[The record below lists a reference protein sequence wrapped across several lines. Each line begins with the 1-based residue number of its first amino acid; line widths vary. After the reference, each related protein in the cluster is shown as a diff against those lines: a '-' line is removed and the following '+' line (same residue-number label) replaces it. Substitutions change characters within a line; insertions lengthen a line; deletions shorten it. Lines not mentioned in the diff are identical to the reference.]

1 MSRFPFI
8 ILPLLGI
15 FEAVKS
21 LPQSTILVNQLLEA
35 TVALSIS
42 MVIGFLQA
50 QVTSVYTESDGLVY
64 MRGGWIYLMLWIV
77 LFASRIVTDIVF
89 GNLGN
94 SFSSVTWIIWT
105 ELAAVWGTKSLF
117 KTEHRSDSCSGDRR
131 RRRW

>member
-1 MSRFPFI
+1 M
-8 ILPLLGI
+8 
-15 FEAVKS
+15 
-21 LPQSTILVNQLLEA
+21 
-35 TVALSIS
+35 ALSIS